1 MGNSVSKKRARR
13 RGWSKGQAPS
23 GIPTS
28 KVEEPS
34 SANPIAVQDD
44 DPPVGVA
51 PSPATNG
58 TPAANGTPA
67 DIEVIEGVNVLTT
80 TEGNSTPQGD
90 TGGLKKV
97 LPIEVLPDT
106 IPATVEPIPETNVED
121 TRGGDSASVYTS
133 SHGASSDAN
142 RPGTPASPAPDARKR
157 VVIVGLGMVAVAFI
171 EKLLKLDDRRQ
182 EYSILVL
189 GEEPHIAYNR
199 VGLTSYFEHRE
210 VEKLYLNPKSWYDDQ
225 HSLGKLNY
233 MLSTTVAGIDPVAR
247 TITTHSS
254 VPVPATPITTH
265 YPVSP
270 SAPVVNTVPYD
281 ILVLATGSAAL
292 APTSTLGHDAPG
304 VFLYRSLGDLDGM
317 IHYSS
322 QPHVKG
328 STGAVVGGGLLGLEA
343 AKAMLDLANFGKVV
357 IFDKNPWVLSRQLD
371 EDAGRLV
378 GEKIG
383 ELGVGLMSEKRVAR
397 IKTGGGDEGSGRVV
411 GVEFV
416 DGSEMDI
423 GCICYAVSPVTFHT
437 ILKWS

>member
-1 MGNSVSKKRARR
+1 MGNSISKKRTRR
-13 RGWSKGQAPS
+13 RGQSKGQAPS
-23 GIPTS
+23 GFPNS
-28 KVEEPS
+28 KMEES
-34 SANPIAVQDD
+34 SSTKPVAVKDD
-44 DPPVGVA
+44 NTPAGVA
-51 PSPATNG
+51 PSSPAHNS
-58 TPAANGTPA
+58 PA
-67 DIEVIEGVNVLTT
+67 VIEGIDVLTT
-80 TEGNSTPQGD
+80 TEGNSSPQGE
-90 TGGLKKV
+90 TSELKK
-97 LPIEVLPDT
+97 LSPIEVLPDP
-106 IPATVEPIPETNVED
+106 ISATQVESIPEMNVEEA
-121 TRGGDSASVYTS
+121 RGPTEGDPASGRSS
-133 SHGASSDAN
+133 SHGTSSDAKS
-142 RPGTPASPAPDARKR
+142 PGTPGSPAPDARKR

-225 HSLGKLNY
+225 YSLGKLNY
-233 MLSTTVAGIDPVAR
+233 MLSTTVAGINPTTR

-254 VPVPATPITTH
+254 ISVPATPITTH

-292 APTSTLGHDAPG
+292 APTTTPGHDAPG

-357 IFDKNPWVLSRQLD
+357 IFDKNAWVLSRQLD

-378 GEKIG
+378 GEKIRD
-383 ELGVGLMSEKRVAR
+383 LGVGLMSEKRVAR
-397 IKTGGGDEGSGRVV
+397 VKTGGGDEGPGRVV

-423 GCICYAVSPVTFHT
+423 GCICYAVSPIIFHCA
-437 ILKWS
+437 LK